1 MNDKTKNNNVCKYNV
16 TDYNIDSCFFFD
28 VTKIYPCINNLN
40 DYSKLNLTEDE
51 IISINE
57 KIKVMRSNIKI
68 KSTNNKIIEIIPEY
82 KNYIN
87 NMELVDRSK
96 TTYAKK
102 INFIIQEERK
112 KSSKAITLKAI
123 KQKYE
128 STYKKSISL
137 TTISRILKNHLNL
150 HFIRKKAKNPKI
162 IKKNYKFMH
171 ILFLK
176 AIMKAIKENYDI
188 IYVDETGCYLEN
200 NNYRDWLDKGDW
212 FIKGGE
218 SNLKSKINII
228 AAVSLKEIINY
239 KIVDS
244 TVDSKS
250 FCEFMTELSKKLTS
264 EQKSKS
270 LIIMDNASYHKTKEV
285 IKVYLEN
292 KLKIITNIPYQSE
305 FNGIEFFLVFL
316 KICITNIYLKIKKN
330 NWIR

>member
-1 MNDKTKNNNVCKYNV
+1 
-16 TDYNIDSCFFFD
+16 
-28 VTKIYPCINNLN
+28 
-40 DYSKLNLTEDE
+40 
-51 IISINE
+51 
-57 KIKVMRSNIKI
+57 
-68 KSTNNKIIEIIPEY
+68 
-82 KNYIN
+82 
-87 NMELVDRSK
+87 
-96 TTYAKK
+96 
-102 INFIIQEERK
+102 
-112 KSSKAITLKAI
+112 
-123 KQKYE
+123 
-128 STYKKSISL
+128 
-137 TTISRILKNHLNL
+137 
-150 HFIRKKAKNPKI
+150 
-162 IKKNYKFMH
+162 MH

-218 SNLKSKINII
+218 SNLKNKINII

-305 FNGIEFFLVFL
+305 FNGIEFFFGFFKNMYYKYLFKNKKEQL
-316 KICITNIYLKIKKN
+316 DKINELFQSKELSNNLESCYIQAFDKYIQYIKKADFSN
-330 NWIR
+330 INSQFLDLSDISEDDKSELND